1 MSAGQSCTS
10 VPMIYCGATVRQ
22 PKTYAA
28 GLQYL
33 KPDGIRRQISETIK
47 AYSTFAFDA
56 DPDWDEDEKIA
67 ARTVHFNAEAMLRTM
82 FSNLPGF
89 KTKAAIKKTLQH
101 HHLLSQRT
109 PPESSLLDELVQL
122 CEEELKGACKYNYI
136 RQFSADT
143 PAELK
148 ALIDP
153 HLTAPS
159 KFSKPVFWPL
169 IRHVR

>member
-1 MSAGQSCTS
+1 
-10 VPMIYCGATVRQ
+10 MIYCGAIARQ
-22 PKTYAA
+22 PKAYAA

-33 KPDGIRRQISETIK
+33 KPDDIRRQISETIK
-47 AYSTFAFDA
+47 DYSTFAFDA

-89 KTKAAIKKTLQH
+89 KTKAAVKKTLQQ
-101 HHLLSQRT
+101 HHLLSQCT
-109 PPESSLLDELVQL
+109 PPESSLSDELVQL

-143 PAELK
+143 SAELK

-153 HLTAPS
+153 HLTTPS